1 MKKQLLILCSILISL
16 GLTAQTLSP
25 KVFFQ
30 EHPRTHNV
38 KLTTDGEYLYTC
50 NGGKAHEGMINK
62 YTLNGQLLE
71 SYDIYLDMRSI
82 MYNAK
87 DKCLYIAAFDRN
99 IYKITDLSE
108 GSFVLVHKELYEDGQ
123 ANLALDSKGKNLYY
137 MSNGSVIIYDF
148 KSGKEKKRFN
158 SIDCGKYTTEGSSAI
173 AVGEKHFYTWNA
185 KHKII
190 FVYDMKGKKVKNINI
205 ANGDYGFSLSYANG
219 MLFVAVDGDY
229 EMGTWYGYE
238 ID

>member
-1 MKKQLLILCSILISL
+1 MFL

-82 MYNAK
+82 MYNTK
-87 DKCLYIAAFDRN
+87 DKALYIADLDRK
-99 IYKITDLSE
+99 IYKITSLSE
-108 GSFVLVHKELYEDGQ
+108 GSFVLVHKEIYEDEQ
-123 ANLALDSKGKNLYY
+123 ANLDFGPKGKNLYY
-137 MSNGSVIIYDF
+137 MSNGTVIIYDF
-148 KSGKEKKRFN
+148 KSGKEKKRFK
-158 SIDCGKYTTEGSSAI
+158 DA
-173 AVGEKHFYTWNA
+173 
-185 KHKII
+185 
-190 FVYDMKGKKVKNINI
+190 GKKEFKK
-205 ANGDYGFSLSYANG
+205 LSPKRK
-219 MLFVAVDGDY
+219 
-229 EMGTWYGYE
+229 
-238 ID
+238 I